1 MPDFSPTRRALLAS
15 GGALLAAP
23 SIAPAWAQDFPARPI
38 RLVIPFPA
46 GGPTDVYARF
56 YSERMSR
63 ELGQPVVTENRGGAG
78 GAIGSLEVARA
89 RPDGHTLLFGTAS
102 THALYNLVTRQP
114 QYDAQRDF
122 QAVAMLGGGP
132 LCWLAH
138 PAQPATLT
146 DFLAAARSAAPP
158 LAYGSPGTG
167 TLMHLA
173 TEIVKREGGGVPLNH
188 IPYRGAAPAMNDLVA
203 GTLALAV
210 NTLGAGLPLHQG
222 GRARMLAVAS
232 AARAPQAP
240 DVPTA
245 AEALGRPGFTAV
257 LWHAVFAPPGLPA
270 PVLARLSQASNAA
283 LADAAFRTSLAA
295 AGIEAASPGTPESAA
310 TAIAAEV
317 DRYRPIVEAIRP
329 ELDA

>member
-1 MPDFSPTRRALLAS
+1 MPDSSFSRRGLLGV
-15 GGALLAAP
+15 GGALLT
-23 SIAPAWAQDFPARPI
+23 SPALAQAFPDRPI

-56 YSERMSR
+56 YAERMTR
-63 ELGQPVVTENRGGAG
+63 ELGQSVVTENRGGAG
-78 GAIGSLEVARA
+78 GAIGALEVARA

-114 QYDAQRDF
+114 QYDAARDF
-122 QAVAMLGGGP
+122 LAVATLGGGP

-138 PAQPATLT
+138 PSQPATLA
-146 DFLAAARSAAPP
+146 DFLAAARVANPP
-158 LAYGSPGTG
+158 LSYGSPGTG

-173 TEIVKREGGGVPLNH
+173 TEILKREAGVSIGH
-188 IPYRGAAPAMNDLVA
+188 VPYRGAAPAMNDLVA

-240 DVPTA
+240 EVPTA

-257 LWHAVFAPPGLPA
+257 LWHAVFAPPGLPP
-270 PVLARLSQASNAA
+270 PVLARLSQATNAA
-283 LADAAFRTSLAA
+283 LADAAFRASLNA
-295 AGIEAASPGTPESAA
+295 AGIEAAAPGTPDSAA
-310 TAIAAEV
+310 AYIAAEQA
-317 DRYRPIVEAIRP
+317 RYRPIVEAIRP
-329 ELDA
+329 ELDI

>member
-1 MPDFSPTRRALLAS
+1 MQDFSFTRRGLLA
-15 GGALLAAP
+15 GGAALLAAP
-23 SIAPAWAQDFPARPI
+23 ALAQTFPDRPI

-56 YSERMSR
+56 YSERMTR

-78 GAIGSLEVARA
+78 GAIGAMEVARA

-114 QYDAQRDF
+114 QYDAAKDF
-122 QAVAMLGGGP
+122 VAVATLGGGP

-138 PAQPATLT
+138 PGQPATLAA
-146 DFLAAARSAAPP
+146 FLTAARGANPP

-173 TEIVKREGGGVPLNH
+173 TEILKRESGATSLSH
-188 IPYRGAAPAMNDLVA
+188 IPYRGAAPAMNDLLA

-210 NTLGAGLPLHQG
+210 NTLGAGLPLHQS

-232 AARAPQAP
+232 NARAPQAP

-270 PVLARLSQASNAA
+270 PVLARLSQATNAA

-295 AGIEAASPGTPESAA
+295 AGIEPAAPGTPESAA
-310 TAIAAEV
+310 AYIAAEQ

-329 ELDA
+329 ELEG

>member
-1 MPDFSPTRRALLAS
+1 MQDFDRRRLLGATLAA
-15 GGALLAAP
+15 GGTLLAAP
-23 SIAPAWAQDFPARPI
+23 ALAQAFPARPI

-56 YSERMSR
+56 YADRMTR

-78 GAIGSLEVARA
+78 GAIGAQEVMRA
-89 RPDGHTLLFGTAS
+89 RPDGYTLLFGTAS

-114 QYDAQRDF
+114 QYDAAKDF
-122 QAVAMLGGGP
+122 QAVATLGGGP

-138 PAQPATLT
+138 PSQPGTLAA
-146 DFLAAARSAAPP
+146 FLAAARAARPP

-173 TEIVKREGGGVPLNH
+173 TEVLKREGGGVEIAH
-188 IPYRGAAPAMNDLVA
+188 VPYRGAAPAMNDLVA

-232 AARAPQAP
+232 NARAPQAP

-270 PVLARLSQASNAA
+270 PVLARLSEATNAA
-283 LADAAFRTSLAA
+283 LADAAFRAQLNA
-295 AGIEAASPGTPESAA
+295 AGIEPASPGTPAA
-310 TAIAAEV
+310 AAAYIAAETE
-317 DRYRPIVEAIRP
+317 RYRPIVEAIRP
-329 ELDA
+329 ELDS

>member
-1 MPDFSPTRRALLAS
+1 MPDFRMLDFSLARRGLLGA

-23 SIAPAWAQDFPARPI
+23 ALAQAFPDRPI

-56 YSERMSR
+56 YAERMTR
-63 ELGQPVVTENRGGAG
+63 ELGQSVVTENRGGAG
-78 GAIGSLEVARA
+78 GAIGALEVARA

-114 QYDAQRDF
+114 QYDAARDF
-122 QAVAMLGGGP
+122 LAVATLGGGP
-132 LCWLAH
+132 LCWLAN
-138 PAQPATLT
+138 PSQPATLAE
-146 DFLAAARSAAPP
+146 FLAAARGASPP

-173 TEIVKREGGGVPLNH
+173 TEILKREAGVSISH

-257 LWHAVFAPPGLPA
+257 LWHAVFAPPGLPS
-270 PVLARLSQASNAA
+270 PVLARLSQATNAA
-283 LADAAFRTSLAA
+283 LADAAFRAALNA
-295 AGIEAASPGTPESAA
+295 AGIEAAAPGTPESAA
-310 TAIAAEV
+310 AYIAEEQA
-317 DRYRPIVEAIRP
+317 RYRPIVEAIRP

>member
-1 MPDFSPTRRALLAS
+1 MPDFSPTRRALLA
-15 GGALLAAP
+15 GGATLLAAP
-23 SIAPAWAQDFPARPI
+23 ALAQDFPARPI

-114 QYDAQRDF
+114 QYDAARDF
-122 QAVAMLGGGP
+122 QAVAQLGGGP

-138 PAQPATLT
+138 PSQPATLPE
-146 DFLAAARSAAPP
+146 FLAAARRASPP

-173 TEIVKREGGGVPLNH
+173 TEIVKREGGEVPLNH
-188 IPYRGAAPAMNDLVA
+188 IPYRGAAPAMNDLIA

-232 AARAPQAP
+232 NARAPQAP

-283 LADAAFRTSLAA
+283 LADAAFRASLAA
-295 AGIEAASPGTPESAA
+295 AGIEAAAPGTPTEAA
-310 TAIAAEV
+310 AYIATETE
-317 DRYRPIVEAIRP
+317 RYRPIVEAIRP

>member
-1 MPDFSPTRRALLAS
+1 MPDSSLSRRGLLGA
-15 GGALLAAP
+15 GGALLA
-23 SIAPAWAQDFPARPI
+23 SPALAQGFPDRPI

-56 YSERMSR
+56 YAERMTR
-63 ELGQPVVTENRGGAG
+63 ELGQSVVTENRGGAG
-78 GAIGSLEVARA
+78 GAIGALEVARA

-114 QYDAQRDF
+114 QYDAAQDF
-122 QAVAMLGGGP
+122 LAVATLGGGP
-132 LCWLAH
+132 LCWLAN
-138 PAQPATLT
+138 PSQPATLA
-146 DFLAAARSAAPP
+146 DFLAAARAARPP
-158 LAYGSPGTG
+158 LSYGSPGTG

-173 TEIVKREGGGVPLNH
+173 TEILKREAGVAISH

-240 DVPTA
+240 EVPTA

-270 PVLARLSQASNAA
+270 PVLARLSQATNAA
-283 LADAAFRTSLAA
+283 LADAAFRASLNA
-295 AGIEAASPGTPESAA
+295 AGIEAAAPGTPDSAA
-310 TAIAAEV
+310 AYIAAEQA
-317 DRYRPIVEAIRP
+317 RYRPIVEAIRP

>member
-1 MPDFSPTRRALLAS
+1 MPVFDRVAFGRRSLLILAGASLATPAL
-15 GGALLAAP
+15 
-23 SIAPAWAQDFPARPI
+23 AQGFPARPI

-56 YSERMSR
+56 YADRLGR

-78 GAIGSLEVARA
+78 GAIGAQEVMRA

-102 THALYNLVTRQP
+102 THALYNLVTAQP
-114 QYDAQRDF
+114 QYDQARDF
-122 QAVAMLGGGP
+122 LAVATLGGGP

-138 PAQPATLT
+138 PSQPASLPAL
-146 DFLAAARSAAPP
+146 LAAARAARPP
-158 LAYGSPGTG
+158 MAYGSPGTG

-173 TEIVKREGGGVPLNH
+173 TEILKREAGAVELSH
-188 IPYRGAAPAMNDLVA
+188 VPYRGAAPAMNDLIA

-210 NTLGAGLPLHQG
+210 NTLGAGLPLHQA

-232 AARAPQAP
+232 EARAPQAP

-257 LWHAVFAPPGLPA
+257 LWHAVFAPLGLPD
-270 PVLARLSQASNAA
+270 PILARLSEATNAA
-283 LADAAFRTSLAA
+283 LADAGFRAQLAN
-295 AGIEAASPGTPESAA
+295 AGIEPASPGTPASAA
-310 TAIAAEV
+310 AYIAAETA
-317 DRYRPIVEAIRP
+317 RYRPIVEAIRP
-329 ELDA
+329 ELEG

>member
-1 MPDFSPTRRALLAS
+1 MRDFETTRRGALAAVAGLLATP
-15 GGALLAAP
+15 ALAQ
-23 SIAPAWAQDFPARPI
+23 AWPDRPI

-56 YSERMSR
+56 YAERMTA
-63 ELGQPVVTENRGGAG
+63 ELGQSVVTENRGGAG
-78 GAIGSLEVARA
+78 GAIGAMEVARA
-89 RPDGHTLLFGTAS
+89 RPDGNTLLFGTAS

-114 QYDAQRDF
+114 QYDAAKDF
-122 QAVAMLGGGP
+122 QAVATLGGGP

-138 PAQPATLT
+138 PGQPGTLA
-146 DFLAAARSAAPP
+146 DFLAKARTARPP

-173 TEIVKREGGGVPLNH
+173 TEILKREAGGVEINH

-210 NTLGAGLPLHQG
+210 NTLGAGLALHQS

-240 DVPTA
+240 EVPTA

-257 LWHAVFAPPGLPA
+257 LWHAVFAPPGLPPA
-270 PVLARLSQASNAA
+270 VLARLSAATNAA
-283 LADAAFRTSLAA
+283 LSDAAFRTRLNA
-295 AGIEAASPGTPESAA
+295 AGIEPAAPGTPGSAA
-310 TAIAAEV
+310 AYIAAEQA
-317 DRYRPIVEAIRP
+317 RYRPIVEAIRP

>member
-1 MPDFSPTRRALLAS
+1 MPSPTRRGVLAA
-15 GGALLAAP
+15 GATLLAAP
-23 SIAPAWAQDFPARPI
+23 ALAQSFPARPI

-78 GAIGSLEVARA
+78 GAIGAQEVARA

-114 QYDAQRDF
+114 QYDAQKDF
-122 QAVAMLGGGP
+122 VAVATLGGGP

-138 PAQPATLT
+138 PSQPGTLAE
-146 DFLAAARSAAPP
+146 FLAAARRAQPV

-173 TEIVKREGGGVPLNH
+173 TEVLKREAGGVEISH
-188 IPYRGAAPAMNDLVA
+188 VPYRGAAPAMNDLVA

-210 NTLGAGLPLHQG
+210 NTLGAGLPLHQA

-240 DVPTA
+240 EVPTA

-257 LWHAVFAPPGLPA
+257 LWHAVFAPPGIPA
-270 PVLARLSQASNAA
+270 PILARLSEATNAA
-283 LADAAFRTSLAA
+283 LSDAGFRAQLAA
-295 AGIEAASPGTPESAA
+295 AGIEAEQPGTPDSAA
-310 TAIAAEV
+310 RAIAAEV
-317 DRYRPIVEAIRP
+317 ERYRPIVEAIRP
-329 ELDA
+329 ELDS